1 MLHEN
6 QNRNGDRES
15 PDLCH
20 LRYGALPCQTDP
32 PDGEFVVWHI
42 DEDGKGV
49 WGGAYFPDQMDA
61 EWEYASRCFPWFSDN
76 VLFTANEDDDEVEE
90 ADEKTA

>member
-1 MLHEN
+1 VIEN
-6 QNRNGDRES
+6 
-15 PDLCH
+15 H
-20 LRYGALPCQTDP
+20 LIYAIYGTEHCIARPIL

-49 WGGAYFPDQMDA
+49 WGGSYFSDQMDA